1 VSVLPS
7 GNHRVRFL
15 MQMPGLADT
24 SGVAGH
30 GSFDGHPWPWLP
42 ISALRRQL
50 ANLHSFVV
58 TGPESDGGSP
68 LVGRARVRLGA
79 VTRNPGGGAAILL
92 GAPAA

>member
-1 VSVLPS
+1 VT
-7 GNHRVRFL
+7 
-15 MQMPGLADT
+15 AW
-24 SGVAGH
+24 A
-30 GSFDGHPWPWLP
+30 SFDGHPWPWLP